1 MASTSIQINFSKM
14 EEDVEDLLFLEL
26 DVEANEEKTTF
37 TAGDKVYLRF
47 LFANDDPYTI
57 KASMGTAKTEATNVH
72 YPIEDEE
79 VQFPNE
85 DSADLRYVPCDG
97 VTYDWIGNAPET
109 PVFSGRKVM
118 LNEPA
123 VAILNCE
130 YETKGDRL
138 SIKSDTAGTVLIV
151 VIQGENQA
159 SLSLTFEGVGESIDY
174 ELEVADYCNDGV
186 LAGVTVFFDGVDIG
200 QTNENG
206 IVSLGKLVPKST
218 HTLKMSK
225 SGYIDSENDK
235 LNNDS
240 FVVPESEEEEEEE
253 E

>member
-1 MASTSIQINFSKM
+1 MASTNIQINFSKA

-26 DVEANEEKTTF
+26 DPEANEEKTTF

-57 KASMGTAKTEATNVH
+57 NVNMGTAKIEATNVH
-72 YPIEDEE
+72 YPVEDEE
-79 VQFPNE
+79 LQFPNK
-85 DSADLRYVPCDG
+85 DSAYLRYVPCNN
-97 VTYDWIGNAPET
+97 VAYEWIGNVPET

-123 VAILNCE
+123 VAVLNCE

-151 VIQGENQA
+151 VIQGENQV
-159 SLSLTFEGVGESIDY
+159 SLSLAFEEKGGPVDY
-174 ELEVADYCNDGV
+174 ELKVVDYCTGEILSD
-186 LAGVTVFFDGVDIG
+186 VTVYFDGVDIG
-200 QTNENG
+200 KTNENG
-206 IVSLGKLVPKST
+206 IIALGELIPKST
-218 HTLKMSK
+218 HTLKMDK
-225 SGYIDSENDK
+225 SGYLNSEDDK

-240 FVVPESEEEEEEE
+240 FTVPESEEEEEE
-253 E
+253 